1 LIEAGVVKGD
11 LITSINGGTGSW
23 NNLTQALKLAF
34 PGDIINLEILNSD
47 NPKKLLLTIKTQPI
61 N

>member
-1 LIEAGVVKGD
+1 MIEAGVIKGD
-11 LITSINGGTGSW
+11 LITKINDQAGSW

-34 PGDIINLEILNSD
+34 PGDIINLEILSSN
-47 NPKKLLLTIKTQPI
+47 NPEKLVLPIKTQPI